1 MTKFYGTEKAA
12 ELLNVHTRHVVLLI
26 KQGKIKAKKLDP
38 RKITSPYLI
47 SEKEIKRYQA
57 NRKPR
62 GRPKTLRP

>member
-26 KQGKIKAKKLDP
+26 NQGKIKAKKLDSS
-38 RKITSPYLI
+38 KLTSPYLI
-47 SEKEIKRYQA
+47 PEIEIKRYQA
-57 NRKPR
+57 KRKPR